1 MRVVGKC
8 PANCVMR
15 DGWMESPAMELPFNA
30 LIVLAKLN
38 H

>member
-1 MRVVGKC
+1 MRVMGKC
-8 PANCVMR
+8 PPNRVMR

>member
-1 MRVVGKC
+1 MRVASKC
-8 PANCVMR
+8 PSNRVMR
-15 DGWMESPAMELPFNA
+15 DGWVESPAMELPFNA